1 MYDDLVKRAWQK
13 DPPIKASPEQQ
24 IIYCIARAI
33 YADFTEGNI
42 EQEEAHKLKENLFM
56 YFDTIEGLAH
66 SNSEIIKELAKAT
79 APRKDL
85 IKKDKAELL
94 EVISRIEGVVTG
106 MMKSYGDSIPKI
118 LKFDEVKE

>member
-1 MYDDLVKRAWQK
+1 MNSEMEKRAWQK
-13 DPPIKASPEQQ
+13 DPPVKTSPEQQ

-33 YADFTEGNI
+33 YADFSEGNLT
-42 EQEEAHKLKENLFM
+42 QEEAYKLKENLFV

-66 SNSEIIKELAKAT
+66 SNSEIIRELAKAT
-79 APRKDL
+79 APRKEL

-94 EVISRIEGVVTG
+94 DVISRIEGIVTG

-118 LKFDEVKE
+118 LKFEVKE

>member
-106 MMKSYGDSIPKI
+106 MMKNYGDSIPKI
-118 LKFDEVKE
+118 LKFEVKE

>member
-33 YADFTEGNI
+33 YADFSEGNLT
-42 EQEEAHKLKENLFM
+42 QEEAYKLKETLFV

>member
-33 YADFTEGNI
+33 YADFSEGNLT
-42 EQEEAHKLKENLFM
+42 QEEAYKLKETLFV
-56 YFDTIEGLAH
+56 YFDTIKGLAH

-85 IKKDKAELL
+85 VKKDKAELL
-94 EVISRIEGVVTG
+94 DVISRIEGIVTG

-118 LKFDEVKE
+118 LKFDEVKK